1 MGTKKMHHRRNRRG
15 RARFAPFV
23 AFALLFAFA
32 LGQGSS
38 LVAFAFDKSGAGP
51 TVSKDGSAPTA
62 DDSGNG
68 GSTANGGTA
77 KVSGSG
83 PAAVSSGDG
92 TDGTS
97 SGGTGGGGGSAAAPE
112 QQEPDEPGAPSGNG
126 VQPVL
131 LIGNQNCAEVLG
143 DDLLFEYR
151 DNSPADDTVDLAAV
165 SGGLVEG
172 TLTIDV
178 HGNLVDFE
186 IEGGD
191 PLAAVVV
198 KGGSNANLF
207 DYRPDG
213 ETADT
218 DLHAPLNPENDQFY
232 GLSHISFCWAQE
244 VVTPPVPA
252 IDVEKTCPATV
263 PAGQPISY
271 TITVENTGEEALVDV
286 SVEDALL
293 GGDITDEFDFDFTGP
308 FPEGEVATA
317 TISYTPGANE
327 DPVENTV
334 TASGTGAESDS
345 DTSDDDSCTVEV
357 IQGPAIAVSKE
368 CPAVVDE
375 GDTIT
380 YEITVSN
387 TGNEDLTGV
396 TVEDSVIGN
405 LSASYGDTLA
415 VGASETHSFDH
426 TAGSP
431 GLLTN
436 TVTVSGSGS
445 EETVTATDEC
455 TTEIV
460 DILGGGP
467 TQPPTV
473 APTAPPGPG
482 TAFTGSEAGRL
493 GLIAALSFGIGL
505 TVLAATRRR
514 RSGETT

>member
-38 LVAFAFDKSGAGP
+38 LVAFAFDNSGAGP

-68 GSTANGGTA
+68 GSTADGGTA

-83 PAAVSSGDG
+83 PAAVSSDDG

-151 DNSPADDTVDLAAV
+151 DNAPADDTVDLAAV

-186 IEGGD
+186 IEDGD

-218 DLHAPLNPENDQFY
+218 DLHAPLNPENGQFY
-232 GLSHISFCWAQE
+232 GLSHISFCWAEE

-405 LSASYGDTLA
+405 LSDSYGDTLA

-445 EETVTATDEC
+445 EGTVTATDEC

-473 APTAPPGPG
+473 APTAPGPG

-493 GLIAALSFGIGL
+493 GLIAALAFGIGL

-514 RSGETT
+514 RSGETM